1 MTNPESCRPFA
12 GAMGDNRS
20 ADELQRDF
28 ISDYHRVCST
38 YKFLH
43 SSDGSIQEETISR
56 MRETEAGQKK
66 LQLLAMAVQNRL
78 QHFVKIADRIRMKE
92 NSKFEEIKTE
102 RDL

>member
-1 MTNPESCRPFA
+1 
-12 GAMGDNRS
+12 
-20 ADELQRDF
+20 
-28 ISDYHRVCST
+28 
-38 YKFLH
+38 
-43 SSDGSIQEETISR
+43 

-66 LQLLAMAVQNRL
+66 LHLLAMAVQSRL